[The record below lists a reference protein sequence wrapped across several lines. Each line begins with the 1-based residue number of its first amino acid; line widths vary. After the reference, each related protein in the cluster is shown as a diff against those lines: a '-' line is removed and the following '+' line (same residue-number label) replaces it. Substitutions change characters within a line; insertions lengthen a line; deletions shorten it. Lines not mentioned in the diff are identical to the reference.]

1 MDCSPFVNW
10 DEEELESPEEWA
22 IVFRS
27 LVATLKLQPALDD
40 SLEAKA
46 IELLESVHPAS
57 RPSANA
63 FLNSFASNS
72 GDSTTEFVQYIGVL
86 ISSPSQTITTTA
98 MGILI
103 SQILSCSAE
112 RKLHL
117 VKADLIHQLII
128 SLNPQSLSFTE
139 AVDIHINL
147 MKTIRLSL
155 RLATPD
161 ILEDLGIEDGY
172 EEQAVHEIV
181 LKQVLAPSKQ
191 YMCHLCVNRYSIID
205 RDLLR
210 KLVLLLTRI
219 IRICPFYQHTMD
231 FVLSVPVFL
240 TIPSCLTF
248 FEDDWTITR
257 FQYILN
263 NSQREWN
270 EHGRDLRQMW
280 KTVLRML
287 RMEGFSDVIEEK
299 LQNDRTESLGG
310 WIVIRSIEWSNLQG
324 MNLSEQE

>member
-1 MDCSPFVNW
+1 MDCSPFLNRN
-10 DEEELESPEEWA
+10 EEELESEHEKA
-22 IVFRS
+22 VVFLS

-40 SLEAKA
+40 SLEAQA
-46 IELLESVHPAS
+46 VELHKYMIPKTTAS
-57 RPSANA
+57 ADA
-63 FLNSFASNS
+63 FLNSFGRAPDES
-72 GDSTTEFVQYIGVL
+72 STNFIQSIGIL

-128 SLNPQSLSFTE
+128 ILNPQSLSFTE

-181 LKQVLAPSKQ
+181 LKQVLAPSEK
-191 YMCHLCVNRYSIID
+191 YICHLCMNHFSIID
-205 RDLLR
+205 PDLFH
-210 KLVLLLTRI
+210 KL
-219 IRICPFYQHTMD
+219 
-231 FVLSVPVFL
+231 
-240 TIPSCLTF
+240 
-248 FEDDWTITR
+248 
-257 FQYILN
+257 
-263 NSQREWN
+263 REWN

-280 KTVLRML
+280 KMVLRML
-287 RMEGFSDVIEEK
+287 RMEGFSDVMEEK
-299 LQNDRTESLGG
+299 LRNDETEALGG
-310 WIVIRSIEWSNLQG
+310 
-324 MNLSEQE
+324 